1 MVGDAA
7 SQAKPA
13 EPPIGQIE
21 IDFLA
26 KTPFRANAETITD
39 DQHADHEV
47 QIDGWATHVAVK
59 GSQKGPQFA
68 QINKPINF
76 AQQMIARDPI
86 AQAATRN
93 GWSRNYPRMAGAA
106 IRGHF
111 ACYGSATRIRVR
123 RITDLG
129 SQARHSLLVKVM
141 AQHIVSLFPSR
152 SG

>member
-39 DQHADHEV
+39 DQHAHHEV
-47 QIDGWATHVAVK
+47 RIDEWATQVAVE
-59 GSQKGPQFA
+59 GSQMGPQFA

-76 AQQMIARDPI
+76 AQQMFARDPI
-86 AQAATRN
+86 LQAKL
-93 GWSRNYPRMAGAA
+93 
-106 IRGHF
+106 IKKL
-111 ACYGSATRIRVR
+111 R
-123 RITDLG
+123 RIVLLSSHHTGQLSG
-129 SQARHSLLVKVM
+129 S
-141 AQHIVSLFPSR
+141 
-152 SG
+152 